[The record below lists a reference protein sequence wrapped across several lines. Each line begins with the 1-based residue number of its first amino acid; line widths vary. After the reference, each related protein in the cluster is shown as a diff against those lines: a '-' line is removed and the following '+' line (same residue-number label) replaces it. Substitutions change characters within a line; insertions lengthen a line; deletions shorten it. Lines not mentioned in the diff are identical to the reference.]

1 MADIQSDYNLSSN
14 TMLIAGFL
22 DRNGRKDLY
31 SYLPMG
37 VRVPMVDTAI
47 TFEDGVDRNHHII
60 DYKLWLMSI
69 EDPAENRILWR
80 TKYFERMLQKGLL
93 RYVHPKI
100 NEHKITI
107 F

>member
-1 MADIQSDYNLSSN
+1 MI
-14 TMLIAGFL
+14 
-22 DRNGRKDLY
+22 KDHVHSEY
-31 SYLPMG
+31 
-37 VRVPMVDTAI
+37 
-47 TFEDGVDRNHHII
+47 HHII

-100 NEHKITI
+100 NEHKIKALKTL
-107 F
+107 